1 MDKDQFFIKLND
13 EHKGLTKG
21 LYDDYDKDMVDTYKE
36 LIKSGDITV
45 FHGFICK
52 VSGEL
57 GAGTSALV
65 PYTGSYQELREDPDF
80 TEYHYWRTVGK
91 KKECPM
97 CGNIYFVTT
106 KKDKEEESCP
116 YCV

>member
-1 MDKDQFFIKLND
+1 MDKDQFFLKLKD
-13 EHKGLTKG
+13 EHKGLAKG
-21 LYDDYDKDMVDTYKE
+21 LYGDYDKDMVDTYKA
-36 LIKSGDITV
+36 LIKSGDVTV

-52 VSGEL
+52 VSGEF
-57 GAGTSALV
+57 GAGKYTLV
-65 PYTGSYQELREDPDF
+65 PFTGSYQELREDPDF
-80 TEYHYWRTVGK
+80 SEYYYWRAVGK
-91 KKECPM
+91 KKVCPI